1 MWLSLLMKI
10 VSSCVSLRTSAGAS
24 YVHCCGWLSHSL
36 WRVHFNQIGRDSVV
50 IRFVADLTAAPLVYN
65 ARSQYDKL
73 MRKITLMH
81 ISEYFT
87 IIISLLFIQMQK
99 RRQCVIIRCFSVRSF
114 NALQ

>member
-87 IIISLLFIQMQK
+87 INYFSFIYTDAETSAVCYHTLLQRPF
-99 RRQCVIIRCFSVRSF
+99 F
-114 NALQ
+114 